1 MKLAILAS
9 GNGTNAQAIVE
20 AARDGRLD
28 AEIKVIL
35 TNRPESGVIARAEKL
50 GIPIEIVPS
59 AGIKDRRQ
67 YDTLVV
73 ERLAPYKADAIALAG
88 WMRILSDVFLDAYK
102 NRIINL
108 HPAILPSFTGGT
120 GIQDAFDY
128 GVKLAGCTVHL
139 VNPVLDGGPIVI
151 QAAVPV
157 KGTVQELEAQ
167 IHKMEHLILPQAL
180 QWMSQNRIEV
190 EGRCTRIKPSPA
202 PVNLT
207 GIVDGCLISPALE
220 TPFQ

>member
-20 AARDGRLD
+20 AAREGRLD

-88 WMRILSDVFLDAYK
+88 WMRILSDVFLDAYT

-202 PVNLT
+202 PVNQI

-220 TPFQ
+220 TRI

>member
-190 EGRCTRIKPSPA
+190 EGRCTRIKPSPT
-202 PVNLT
+202 PVNQI

-220 TPFQ
+220 TRI